1 MRTAVAGLS
10 GKVGFATLRLHTIIP
25 ARIGSSR
32 FPGKPLAKIGT
43 KPMIQHVYES
53 AVKADLDRVVV
64 ATDDRRIMRTV
75 QGFGGEALLTSNKHT
90 SGTDRLAEVAQDLRA
105 RWIINVQGDLPFV
118 HASTIRRSLEPLM
131 RDTEIPM
138 GTAATPIVTK
148 REFVNRNV
156 VKVVTDSQGF
166 AAYFSRAPIPYHRE
180 GPSVAQRGAIQWGK
194 RHLGIYV
201 YQREFLLRFA
211 RLTPAP
217 LEEIEGLEQLR
228 ALHHGFRISVAD
240 VEEPSIEVDTPEDL
254 ANAQRYWTRLRTK
267 DQHG

>member
-1 MRTAVAGLS
+1 MFTSVVA
-10 GKVGFATLRLHTIIP
+10 IIP
-25 ARIGSSR
+25 ARFGSSR

-43 KPMIQHVYES
+43 KPMVQHVYES
-53 AVKADLDRVVV
+53 ALKAELDRVVV
-64 ATDDRRIMRTV
+64 ATDDHRILRAV
-75 QGFGGEALLTSNKHT
+75 HAFGGEALLTSKQHT
-90 SGTDRLAEVAQDLRA
+90 SGTDRLAEVARDLRA
-105 RWIINVQGDLPFV
+105 RWVVNVQGDLPFV

-131 RDTEIPM
+131 RDTQIPM
-138 GTAATPIVTK
+138 GTAATPIVAK

-180 GPSVAQRGAIQWGK
+180 EPTTAERGSIQWGK

-201 YQREFLLRFA
+201 YQREFLLQFA
-211 RLTPAP
+211 RLDPAP

-240 VEEPSIEVDTPEDL
+240 VQESSVEVDTPRDL
-254 ANAQRYWTRLRTK
+254 ANAQKYWTRLQTK